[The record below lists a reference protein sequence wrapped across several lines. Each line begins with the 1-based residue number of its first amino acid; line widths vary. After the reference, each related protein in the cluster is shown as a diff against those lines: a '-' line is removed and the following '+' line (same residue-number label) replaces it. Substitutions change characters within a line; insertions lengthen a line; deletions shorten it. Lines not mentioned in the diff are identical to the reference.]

1 MIKEHLPLPRD
12 EEQCL
17 KCTQRWPIWQHSLRQ
32 YWPVFD
38 QEVAFWFRLQSF
50 KGQNVTIFV
59 YHSDLL
65 SKVHRLSSYS
75 CIFWTFWWSVEFC
88 EKQSKLSNTESKT
101 DVLITT
107 IGQKTRKTRE
117 PISTGNSN
125 KYRQLIGPSEKTKKI
140 VKNSRT
146 KCFRGKKWVRRQI
159 MD

>member
-1 MIKEHLPLPRD
+1 MKSSAWNVPDNGQYGNIACDSIGLYLTR
-12 EEQCL
+12 
-17 KCTQRWPIWQHSLRQ
+17 RWHFGS
-32 YWPVFD
+32 D
-38 QEVAFWFRLQSF
+38 F
-50 KGQNVTIFV
+50 KGQNVTLSV
-59 YHSDLL
+59 YYSDLL

-146 KCFRGKKWVRRQI
+146 KCFRGKKWVRSQI
-159 MD
+159 MDQTLKIQ